1 MAMKIAV
8 MQING
13 ERVDV
18 DAMPEMTT
26 GDLKQK
32 LKALQPSSDKVIRRI
47 TVVELLLEG
56 KKQEENELT
65 LGQLGLSLETW
76 FLNVVETC

>member
-1 MAMKIAV
+1 
-8 MQING
+8 
-13 ERVDV
+13 
-18 DAMPEMTT
+18 
-26 GDLKQK
+26 
-32 LKALQPSSDKVIRRI
+32 LQPSSDKVIRRI

-56 KKQEENELT
+56 KKQEEDELT